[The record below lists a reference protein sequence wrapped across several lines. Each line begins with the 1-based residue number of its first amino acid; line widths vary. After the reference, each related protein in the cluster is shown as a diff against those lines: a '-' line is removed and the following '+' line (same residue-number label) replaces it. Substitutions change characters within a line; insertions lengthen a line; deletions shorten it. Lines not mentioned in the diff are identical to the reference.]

1 MADEAAVQLRRQGCL
16 RRARDMTFEN
26 AWNELD
32 LAVWVDYNE
41 RFNQADAD
49 DAALARAEAMAEA
62 REQPKAKAKS
72 KAKAKVQ
79 PKAKAMA
86 MPQAHP
92 QQSARPH
99 ADALARALAQEMP
112 NRFFLVPGSSLNP
125 SPAMGLNSS
134 SSSAGGM
141 GF

>member
-1 MADEAAVQLRRQGCL
+1 
-16 RRARDMTFEN
+16 MTFEN

-32 LAVWVDYNE
+32 LAMRVDYNE

-62 REQPKAKAKS
+62 REQPKS
-72 KAKAKVQ
+72 KARVQ
-79 PKAKAMA
+79 PKAKAKVRA
-86 MPQAHP
+86 KAKAQAHP
-92 QQSARPH
+92 EQSARPH
-99 ADALARALAQEMP
+99 ADALARAWIQEMP
-112 NRFFLVPGSSLNP
+112 GRFVLVPGSSVTS